1 MSAFRISGEQIL
13 YTRNSNFWVPLL
25 CIILN
30 TWSRVRLL
38 NEKHVL
44 HYGFGF
50 EKKKFNWY
58 MFVFQ
63 QTTSIFFRLKEGLP
77 CTSNLAVLHSF
88 FKNLCLNQLLTMFAK
103 PFSTQCRYYEKSQ
116 YSNFCNLMI
125 FILRI
130 YPRVIWGHDY
140 VAFGNSRRFL
150 SLTLTTNTWVE
161 TKFPGWKMPYLMAA
175 NTYLLSC

>member
-50 EKKKFNWY
+50 EKKKKKINWY
-58 MFVFQ
+58 MIVSQ
-63 QTTSIFFRLKEGLP
+63 QTTSIFFWLKQGLS
-77 CTSNLAVLHSF
+77 CTSKLVVLHSF
-88 FKNLCLNQLLTMFAK
+88 FKNLCLNQLLTMFANQ
-103 PFSTQCRYYEKSQ
+103 FSTQCRYYEKSQ
-116 YSNFCNLMI
+116 YSNFCNLMT
-125 FILRI
+125 FILRT
-130 YPRVIWGHDY
+130 YPRVL
-140 VAFGNSRRFL
+140 GNSRRFL
-150 SLTLTTNTWVE
+150 SLTLTSTNTWVE
-161 TKFPGWKMPYLMAA
+161 TKFPSRKMPYLTAA
-175 NTYLLSC
+175 NTYLLSY

>member
-30 TWSRVRLL
+30 TWSRVCLL

-50 EKKKFNWY
+50 EKKKKFHWY

-63 QTTSIFFRLKEGLP
+63 QTTSIFFWLKQGLS
-77 CTSNLAVLHSF
+77 CTFNLVVLHSF

-103 PFSTQCRYYEKSQ
+103 PFSTQCRYWTWWYLFFEH
-116 YSNFCNLMI
+116 
-125 FILRI
+125 ILESSGDI
-130 YPRVIWGHDY
+130 
-140 VAFGNSRRFL
+140 
-150 SLTLTTNTWVE
+150 TLPSE
-161 TKFPGWKMPYLMAA
+161 TVGVSYRWP
-175 NTYLLSC
+175 

>member
-30 TWSRVRLL
+30 TWSRVCLL

-50 EKKKFNWY
+50 EKKNLTDICLCSNK
-58 MFVFQ
+58 Q
-63 QTTSIFFRLKEGLP
+63 QAFFFWLKQGLS
-77 CTSNLAVLHSF
+77 CTSNLVVLHSF
-88 FKNLCLNQLLTMFAK
+88 FKNLFLNQLSTMFAE

-116 YSNFCNLMI
+116 LSNFCNLMI
-125 FILRI
+125 FILRT
-130 YPRVIWGHDY
+130 YPRVIWGHY

-150 SLTLTTNTWVE
+150 SLTLTSTNTWVE
-161 TKFPGWKMPYLMAA
+161 TKFPSWKMPYLMAA